1 MCRGE
6 LSSHHFFY
14 LFDPA
19 DQEKEREESQKK
31 LTEALQE
38 KEQVASDL
46 NNTERSFADLFKRL
60 EKYKDVVQGYKKVG
74 AHEHELRFH
83 TIHLWHQLQKLEH
96 LQL

>member
-1 MCRGE
+1 MCWGE

-19 DQEKEREESQKK
+19 DQEKEREESQRK

-74 AHEHELRFH
+74 AHKHELRFH

-96 LQL
+96 L